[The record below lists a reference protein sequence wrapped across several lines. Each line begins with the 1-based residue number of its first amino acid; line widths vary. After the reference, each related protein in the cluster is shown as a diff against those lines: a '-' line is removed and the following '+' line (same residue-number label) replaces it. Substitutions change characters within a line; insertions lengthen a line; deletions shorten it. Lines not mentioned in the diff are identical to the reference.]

1 MTFASDNFFSQIS
14 AKPSSRFLSHQY
26 NSNLFH
32 VGSFLLPSTPCPT
45 SISQNSPNSSWQ
57 QEAHESLT
65 WISAYDL
72 QGKDIAYFLT
82 QYWHWIHTQ
91 LCFLLKSQADIQC
104 WLSLSNCQVSLV
116 FLVSTGQIST
126 FSSNPAGQ
134 LQTHTKLVSCK
145 TITGWLQKINL
156 VSDYQKKNLDAISL
170 FDIEENNY
178 DIEENNSY
186 LLPCRICKYNEVY
199 SFFQLQEDSVQSAL
213 AMGTSEPRQASL
225 LEYISFSRVCWF
237 TMSAYLLPRTA
248 F

>member
-156 VSDYQKKNLDAISL
+156 VSDYQKKILMPSL
-170 FDIEENNY
+170 
-178 DIEENNSY
+178 Y
-186 LLPCRICKYNEVY
+186 LILRRTIMILKRTTHIYCLVGFVSIMKSTHSSSSKRTLY
-199 SFFQLQEDSVQSAL
+199 
-213 AMGTSEPRQASL
+213 SL
-225 LEYISFSRVCWF
+225 L
-237 TMSAYLLPRTA
+237 
-248 F
+248 

>member
-1 MTFASDNFFSQIS
+1 M
-14 AKPSSRFLSHQY
+14 
-26 NSNLFH
+26 
-32 VGSFLLPSTPCPT
+32 
-45 SISQNSPNSSWQ
+45 
-57 QEAHESLT
+57 
-65 WISAYDL
+65 
-72 QGKDIAYFLT
+72 
-82 QYWHWIHTQ
+82 Q

-104 WLSLSNCQVSLV
+104 WLSLSNCQISLV

-145 TITGWLQKINL
+145 TITGWLQKINYI
-156 VSDYQKKNLDAISL
+156 SDYQKNLDAISL
-170 FDIEENNY
+170 F

-199 SFFQLQEDSVQSAL
+199 SFFQLQEDSVQSAS

-225 LEYISFSRVCWF
+225 LEYTSFSRVCWF
-237 TMSAYLLPRTA
+237 TISAYLLPRTA